1 MKRILV
7 VLILFVTLQ
16 SNAQDLNA
24 RVQVLSPTIQNT
36 NKRPIEVLQKA
47 ITEFLNNRKW
57 SELELK
63 SQERIDCNFVINVKE
78 WDGSSNYKCEA
89 QVLSSRPIFGTSY
102 NSTILSVNDKNF
114 EFSYTEGQPLDY
126 SDQNFQNNLSSLLA
140 FYAYVIVGLDAD
152 TFSKLGGT
160 DYFNKAQTVLNNA
173 QNAPFAGW
181 KAFEN
186 LKNRYWIIENI
197 LNRTYL
203 PIRNLL
209 YTYHRLGFDIMVDDP
224 NKARKNMAVS
234 IIGLGDLDKQKQGY
248 ILNQMFFS
256 AKGEEIIDVFSKSDP
271 LERTKIYNAL
281 VDADPANTS
290 KYEALKKAN

>member
-1 MKRILV
+1 MKK
-7 VLILFVTLQ
+7 ILFVLIIFL
-16 SNAQDLNA
+16 SLKSDAQDLNA
-24 RVQVLSPTIQNT
+24 RVQILSPTIQNT
-36 NKRPIEVLQKA
+36 NKRPLEVLEQA
-47 ITEFLNNRKW
+47 IVEFLNNRKW
-57 SELELK
+57 STLELK
-63 SQERIDCNFVINVKE
+63 AQERIDCNFVINVKE
-78 WDGSSNYKCEA
+78 WDGSSNFKCEA
-89 QVLSSRPIFGTSY
+89 QILSSRPIFGTSY

-114 EFSYTEGQPLDY
+114 EFSYTEGQPLDF

-209 YTYHRLGFDIMVDDP
+209 YNYHRLGLDIMVEDA
-224 NKARKNMAVS
+224 NKARKNMAAS
-234 IIGLGDLDKQKQGY
+234 IIGLNELDKQKQGY
-248 ILNQMFFS
+248 ILNQIFFS
-256 AKGEEIIDVFSKSDP
+256 AKGDEIVDVFSKSDP
-271 LERTKIYNAL
+271 IERTKIYNAL
-281 VDADPANTS
+281 VDADPANTA
-290 KYEALKKAN
+290 KYEALKKAK

>member
-1 MKRILV
+1 MKRILA

-16 SNAQDLNA
+16 SNAQDLNV
-24 RVQVLSPTIQNT
+24 RVQLLSPTIQNT

-89 QVLSSRPIFGTSY
+89 QILSSRPIFGTSY

-173 QNAPFAGW
+173 QNAPFGGW

-224 NKARKNMAVS
+224 NKARKNMANS